1 MLNISDKVVKFKK
14 LEDFDSCKKIQTLN
28 WPRKLSWWLLGFIV
42 LFIVILLLPWTQTI
56 RAKGKISTLRPEY
69 RPQNIYPVI
78 PGAIESWYVREG
90 DTVRA
95 GDTLLKLTEIKTEYF
110 DPNLIERT
118 KEQVLAKEFSVKSY
132 EQKADALEIQ
142 ISALQEAL
150 KLKLE
155 QTENKIKQA
164 KLKIQSDSIDMQ
176 ALKIANDIAKFQ
188 FLRSDTMYRA
198 GVISLTKWEE
208 KRNKMQEIIAKLN
221 AQENKFLISKN
232 ELMNALIEL
241 NSIRQDYT
249 DKVSKARSDRFS
261 AMSSIYDAEGSVSKL
276 KNQQTNYES
285 RNQFYYITAPQDGI
299 VSKIFKK
306 GLGEIVKD
314 GEEIMSIMPLGALLA
329 VEMYVRPMDY
339 PLLTVG
345 LPVIFT
351 FDGWPAFVFSGWPDG
366 SVGTFSGHIYALDNV
381 TDENNLFR
389 VFIEPDTNYI
399 HKNWP
404 KGLRV
409 GTGADGR
416 IILNDVPLWYEVW
429 RQLNGFPPDYYDESK
444 SHGPKMKA
452 AIKSMA
458 K

>member
-1 MLNISDKVVKFKK
+1 MLNISDKVVRFKK
-14 LEDFDSCKKIQTLN
+14 LEEFESFKKIQTLN
-28 WPRKLSWWLLGFIV
+28 WPRKLSFWILGFVI
-42 LFIVILLLPWTQTI
+42 LIIVIMLLPWTQTI

-69 RPQNIYPVI
+69 RPQSIYPVI

-90 DTVRA
+90 DTVRT

-132 EQKADALEIQ
+132 EQKAEALEIQ

-155 QTENKIKQA
+155 QTDNKIKQA

-176 ALKIANDIAKFQ
+176 ASKIANDIAKFQ
-188 FLRSDTMYRA
+188 FLRADTMYRA

-208 KRNKMQEIIAKLN
+208 KRNKMQETIAKLN

-299 VSKIFKK
+299 VSKIYKK

-314 GEEIMSIMPLGALLA
+314 GEEIMSIMPSNALLA

-339 PLLTVG
+339 PLLRVG

-444 SHGPKMKA
+444 AHGPKMKA
-452 AIKSMA
+452 AIKSLA